1 MAEVPDHLV
10 PTDGLTNSRIHFAG
24 VDTDEMGPGVTLRF
38 VIRNEQDDPVGEIK
52 IPVEPAT
59 EGTVDEM
66 IAEGF
71 VRLTDMLRQWL
82 YEADEERHSYGK
94 GGAPPGRIYPA

>member
-24 VDTDEMGPGVTLRF
+24 LDTDEMGPGVTLRF
-38 VIRNEQDDPVGEIK
+38 VIRDEQDDLVGEIK
-52 IPVEPAT
+52 IPVEPAM
-59 EGTVDEM
+59 EGTVDAM

-71 VRLTDMLRQWL
+71 GRLTDMLRQWL
-82 YEADEERHSYGK
+82 YEADEHRQMYGRR
-94 GGAPPGRIYPA
+94 GAAADRIYRA

>member
-1 MAEVPDHLV
+1 M
-10 PTDGLTNSRIHFAG
+10 
-24 VDTDEMGPGVTLRF
+24 TLRF
-38 VIRNEQDDPVGEIK
+38 VIRDEQDDPVGEIK

-71 VRLTDMLRQWL
+71 VRLTDILRQWL
-82 YEADEERHSYGK
+82 YEADEHRQAFGK
-94 GGAPPGRIYPA
+94 RGGA